1 MSIAHHALRRLS
13 ICSTILPALLL
24 SGLAQAADAPAV
36 APVAPVAAK
45 TAWQETRHGTVV
57 TDDYRWLQKK
67 TDPAVIDYLNA
78 ENAYTAAV
86 TAPIQPLADKV
97 FAEIKGRMQEVDLS
111 VPVRIGNFYYYTR
124 TEAGKQYPINCR
136 RPVGANGAYDAQA
149 QEEILLDQNKLAE
162 GQKFFS
168 VRAFSVSP
176 NEQLLAYTTDTT
188 GFRQY
193 ELHIKD
199 LKTGQLLTDSM
210 PRVTSLAWAADNATL
225 LMTQEDATT
234 KRSDRLFRLALGG
247 KPQEVYHEPVEQF
260 SIGLGRTHDKK
271 FFVLEARSTDTS
283 ETLLLPTD
291 QPNGVFKSVLPREK
305 GHRYSV
311 EHRDGQLYIL
321 TNKHA
326 KNFRIVSAPLSAP
339 QPKNW
344 KELVPHDK
352 NAVIKSIDVFQGYL
366 VVMEKARALNRAR
379 IYDFASKHWKTV
391 QFDDPVYLANPAGT
405 PEFNATQFRMS
416 YQSPVTPPTVIDVSM
431 KDGKRTVLKQQE
443 VVGGYDAS
451 RYTTQRLWVTAR
463 DGVQV
468 PLWVVYKKGV
478 KLDGSAPLLLYSY
491 GSYGI
496 STEASFSIAR
506 LSLLDRGVIYVQAHI
521 RGGTDMGE
529 AWHED
534 GMLMKKK
541 NTFNDFIDSADYL
554 VREKWTSPNRLIIQ
568 GGSAGGLLM
577 GAVVN
582 MRPELFHAVHAA
594 VPFVDV
600 MNTMMDASLPLTTG
614 EYLEWGNPNEKAAY
628 DYMLSYSPYD
638 NIARKNYPAMLVT
651 TGLNDSQV
659 MYWEPAKYVAKLRAY
674 KTDNNPLLLKT
685 NMGAG
690 HGGASGRYDAIAEGA
705 FNTAWMLSEW
715 GITE

>member
-1 MSIAHHALRRLS
+1 MSIASPTARHLA
-13 ICSTILPALLL
+13 ALLL
-24 SGLAQAADAPAV
+24 SAAAPFALAADLPI
-36 APVAPVAAK
+36 PPVAAK

-86 TAPIQPLADKV
+86 TAPIQPLADKL
-97 FAEIKGRMQEVDLS
+97 FAEVKGRMQEVDLS
-111 VPVRIGNFYYYTR
+111 VPARNGNFYYYTR
-124 TEAGKQYPINCR
+124 TEAGKQYPIHCR
-136 RPVGANGAYDAQA
+136 RPLGADGVYDATLT
-149 QEEILLDQNKLAE
+149 EEILLDQNQLAE
-162 GQKFFS
+162 GHKFFS
-168 VRAFSVSP
+168 VRAFAVSP

-199 LKTGQLLTDSM
+199 LKTGKLLTDAM

-225 LMTQEDATT
+225 MLAQEDATT
-234 KRSDRLFRLALGG
+234 KRSDRLFRLALGQT
-247 KPQEVYHEPVEQF
+247 PVQVYHEPVEQF
-260 SIGLGRTHDKK
+260 SIGISRTQDKQ
-271 FFVLEARSTDTS
+271 FFTLDIGSTDTR
-283 ETLLLPTD
+283 EVRLLSTSKPKG
-291 QPNGVFKSVLPREK
+291 QFKPVLVREK

-321 TNKHA
+321 TNKDA
-326 KNFRIVSAPLSAP
+326 KNFRIVTAPLNAA

-344 KELVPHDK
+344 QPLVAHNPE
-352 NAVIKSIDVFQGYL
+352 AVIKSLDVFQNYL
-366 VVMEKARALNRAR
+366 VVMEKSQALNRAR
-379 IYDFASKHWKTV
+379 IYDFAKKNWKTV
-391 QFDDPVYLANPAGT
+391 QFDDPVYLATAAGT
-405 PEFNATQFRMS
+405 PEFTATQFRMA
-416 YQSPVTPPTVIDVSM
+416 YQSPVTPPTVIDVAM
-431 KDGKRTVLKQQE
+431 ADGKRTVLKQQE
-443 VVGGYDAS
+443 VVGGYDPS
-451 RYTTQRLWVTAR
+451 RYATERLWATAR
-463 DGVQV
+463 DGVKV
-468 PLWVVYKKGV
+468 PLWIVYKKDV
-478 KLDGSAPLLLYSY
+478 KRDGKAPLLLYSY

-496 STEASFSIAR
+496 STEASFGLSRI
-506 LSLLDRGVIYVQAHI
+506 SLLERGVIYAQAHI

-541 NTFNDFIDSADYL
+541 NTFNDFIDSAEYL
-554 VREKWTSPNRLIIQ
+554 ISEKWTSPNRLIIQ

-582 MRPELFHAVHAA
+582 QRPELFHAVHAA

-614 EYLEWGNPNEKAAY
+614 EYLEWGDPNQKAAY

-638 NIARKNYPAMLVT
+638 NIARKDYPAMLVT

-674 KTDNNPLLLKT
+674 KTDHNPLLLKT

-690 HGGASGRYDAIAEGA
+690 HGGASGRYNAIAEGA
-705 FNTAWMLSEW
+705 FNMAWMLDQW
-715 GITE
+715 GIRE

>member
-1 MSIAHHALRRLS
+1 MSRLS
-13 ICSTILPALLL
+13 RYSHTVRLAMSLPALLL
-24 SGLAQAADAPAV
+24 STLAPLATAADAVTSP
-36 APVAPVAAK
+36 PVAAK
-45 TAWQETRHGTVV
+45 SAWQETRHGTVV

-86 TAPIQPLADKV
+86 TAPIQPLADKL
-97 FAEIKGRMQEVDLS
+97 FGEIKGRMQEVDLS
-111 VPVRIGNFYYYTR
+111 VPVRMGNFYYYTR

-136 RPVGANGAYDAQA
+136 RPIGANGAYDAQA
-149 QEEILLDQNKLAE
+149 AEEILLDQNQLAE
-162 GQKFFS
+162 GHTFFS
-168 VRAFSVSP
+168 VRAFAVSP

-199 LKTGQLLTDSM
+199 LKTGKLLSDTM
-210 PRVTSLAWAADNATL
+210 PRVTSLAWAANNATL
-225 LMTQEDATT
+225 MLVQEDATT
-234 KRSDRLFRLALGG
+234 KRSDRLFRLDLGG
-247 KPQEVYHEPVEQF
+247 APQQVYHEAVEQF
-260 SIGLGRTHDKK
+260 SISINRTQDKR
-271 FFVLEARSTDTS
+271 FFALRAGSTDTS
-283 ETLLLPTD
+283 DVRLLSTATPD
-291 QPNGVFKSVLPREK
+291 GEFKLVLPREK

-321 TNKHA
+321 TNKDA

-344 KELVPHDK
+344 RPLVPHDK
-352 NAVIKSIDVFQGYL
+352 NAVIKSLDVFQDYL
-366 VVMEKARALNRAR
+366 VVIEKARALNRAR
-379 IYDFASKHWKTV
+379 IYDFNSKQWKTV
-391 QFDDPVYLANPAGT
+391 KFDDPVYLANAAGT

-416 YQSPVTPPTVIDVSM
+416 YQSPITPPTVIDVNM
-431 KDGKRTVLKQQE
+431 KDGQRTVLKQQE
-443 VVGGYDAS
+443 IVGGYDAS
-451 RYTTQRLWVTAR
+451 RYTTERLWVKAR

-468 PLWVVYKKGV
+468 PLWIVYKKGV
-478 KLDGSAPLLLYSY
+478 KRDGSAPLLLYSY

-496 STEASFSIAR
+496 STEASFAISRI
-506 LSLLDRGVIYVQAHI
+506 SLLERGVIYAQAHI

-554 VREKWTSPNRLIIQ
+554 VREKWTSPQRLIIQ

-614 EYLEWGNPNEKAAY
+614 EYLEWGDPNQKAAY

-638 NIARKNYPAMLVT
+638 NIARKAYPAMLVT

-674 KTDNNPLLLKT
+674 KTDSNPLLLKT

-690 HGGASGRYDAIAEGA
+690 HGGASGRYDAIKENA
-705 FNTAWMLSEW
+705 FNTAWMLSQW

>member
-1 MSIAHHALRRLS
+1 MSRLS
-13 ICSTILPALLL
+13 RYSHTVRLAMSLPALLL
-24 SGLAQAADAPAV
+24 STLAPLATAADAVTSP
-36 APVAPVAAK
+36 PVAAK
-45 TAWQETRHGTVV
+45 SAWKETRHGTVV

-78 ENAYTAAV
+78 ENAYTATV
-86 TAPIQPLADKV
+86 TAPIQPLADKL
-97 FAEIKGRMQEVDLS
+97 FGEIKGRMQEVDLS
-111 VPVRIGNFYYYTR
+111 VPVRMGNFYYYTR

-136 RPVGANGAYDAQA
+136 RPVGTNGAYDAQA
-149 QEEILLDQNKLAE
+149 AEEILLDQNQLAE
-162 GQKFFS
+162 GHTFFS
-168 VRAFSVSP
+168 VRAFAVSP

-199 LKTGQLLTDSM
+199 LKTGKLLSDTM
-210 PRVTSLAWAADNATL
+210 PRVTSLAWAANNATL
-225 LMTQEDATT
+225 MLVQEDATT
-234 KRSDRLFRLALGG
+234 KRSDRLFRLDLGG
-247 KPQEVYHEPVEQF
+247 APQQVYHEAVEQF
-260 SIGLGRTHDKK
+260 SISINRTQDKR
-271 FFVLEARSTDTS
+271 FFALRAGSTDTS
-283 ETLLLPTD
+283 DVRLLSTAT
-291 QPNGVFKSVLPREK
+291 PNGEFQPVLPREK

-321 TNKHA
+321 TNKDA

-344 KELVPHDK
+344 RPLVPHDK
-352 NAVIKSIDVFQGYL
+352 NAVIKSLDVFQDYL
-366 VVMEKARALNRAR
+366 VVIEKARALNRAR
-379 IYDFASKHWKTV
+379 IYDFNSKQWKTV
-391 QFDDPVYLANPAGT
+391 KFDDPVYLANAAGT

-416 YQSPVTPPTVIDVSM
+416 YQSPITPPTVIDVNM
-431 KDGKRTVLKQQE
+431 KDGQRTVLKQQE
-443 VVGGYDAS
+443 IVGGYDAS
-451 RYTTQRLWVTAR
+451 RYATERLWVKAR

-468 PLWVVYKKGV
+468 PLWIVYKKGV
-478 KLDGSAPLLLYSY
+478 KRDGSAPLLLYSY

-496 STEASFSIAR
+496 STEASFAISRI
-506 LSLLDRGVIYVQAHI
+506 SLLERGVIYAQAHI

-554 VREKWTSPNRLIIQ
+554 VREKWTSPQRLIIQ

-582 MRPELFHAVHAA
+582 LRPELFHAVHAA

-614 EYLEWGNPNEKAAY
+614 EYLEWGDPNQKAAY

-638 NIARKNYPAMLVT
+638 NIARKAYPAMLVT

-674 KTDNNPLLLKT
+674 KTDSNPLLLKT

-690 HGGASGRYDAIAEGA
+690 HGGASGRYDAIKENA
-705 FNTAWMLSEW
+705 FNMAWMLSEW
-715 GITE
+715 NITE

>member
-1 MSIAHHALRRLS
+1 MSRLS
-13 ICSTILPALLL
+13 RYSHTVRLAMSLPALLL
-24 SGLAQAADAPAV
+24 ATLSPLATAAEAA
-36 APVAPVAAK
+36 APVATRTP
-45 TAWQETRHGTVV
+45 WQETRHGTVV

-86 TAPIQPLADKV
+86 TKPIQPLADTL
-97 FAEIKGRMQEVDLS
+97 FGEIKGRMQEVDLS
-111 VPVRIGNFYYYTR
+111 VPVRMGNFYYYTR

-136 RPVGANGAYDAQA
+136 RPIGASGAYDAQA
-149 QEEILLDQNKLAE
+149 QEEILLDQNRLAD
-162 GQKFFS
+162 GHTFFS
-168 VRAFSVSP
+168 VRAFAVSP

-193 ELHIKD
+193 ELHVKD
-199 LKTGQLLTDSM
+199 LKTGKLLTDTM
-210 PRVTSLAWAADNATL
+210 ARVTSLAWAANNAS
-225 LMTQEDATT
+225 LMLVQEDATT
-234 KRSDRLFRLALGG
+234 KRSDRLFRLDLGG
-247 KPQEVYHEPVEQF
+247 APQQVYHEAVEQF
-260 SIGLGRTHDKK
+260 SISINRTQDRK
-271 FFVLEARSTDTS
+271 FFVLRAGSTDTS
-283 ETLLLPTD
+283 DVRLLPTS
-291 QPNGVFKSVLPREK
+291 QPDGAFKPVLPREK

-321 TNKHA
+321 TNKDA
-326 KNFRIVSAPLSAP
+326 KNFRVVSAPLNAP

-344 KELVPHDK
+344 RPLVPHDK
-352 NAVIKSIDVFQGYL
+352 DAVIKSLDVFQDYL

-379 IYDFASKHWKTV
+379 IYDFRSKQWKTV
-391 QFDDPVYLANPAGT
+391 KFDDPVYLANAAGT
-405 PEFNATQFRMS
+405 PEFTATQFRMS
-416 YQSPVTPPTVIDVSM
+416 YQSPVTPPTVIDVNM
-431 KDGKRTVLKQQE
+431 KDGQRTVLKQQE
-443 VVGGYDAS
+443 IVGGYDAS
-451 RYTTQRLWVTAR
+451 RYATERLWVTAR

-468 PLWVVYKKGV
+468 PLWIVYKKGV
-478 KLDGSAPLLLYSY
+478 KRDGSAPLLLYSY

-496 STEASFSIAR
+496 STEAGFAISRI
-506 LSLLDRGVIYVQAHI
+506 SLLDRGVVYAQAHI

-541 NTFNDFIDSADYL
+541 NTFHDFIDSADYL

-582 MRPELFHAVHAA
+582 LRPELFHAVHAA

-614 EYLEWGNPNEKAAY
+614 EYLEWGDPNQKAAY

-638 NIARKNYPAMLVT
+638 NIARKAYPAMLVT

-674 KTDNNPLLLKT
+674 KTDSNPLLLKT

-690 HGGASGRYDAIAEGA
+690 HGGASGRYDAIKENA
-705 FNTAWMLSEW
+705 FNMAWMLSQW
-715 GITE
+715 GIAE

>member
-1 MSIAHHALRRLS
+1 MSRLS
-13 ICSTILPALLL
+13 RYSHTVRLAMSLPALLL
-24 SGLAQAADAPAV
+24 ATLSPLATAAEAA
-36 APVAPVAAK
+36 APVATRTP
-45 TAWQETRHGTVV
+45 WQETRHGTVV

-86 TAPIQPLADKV
+86 TKPIQPLADTL
-97 FAEIKGRMQEVDLS
+97 FGEIKGRMQEVDLS
-111 VPVRIGNFYYYTR
+111 VPVRMGNFYYYTR

-136 RPVGANGAYDAQA
+136 RPIGASGAYDAQA
-149 QEEILLDQNKLAE
+149 QEEILLDQNQLAD
-162 GQKFFS
+162 GHTFFS
-168 VRAFSVSP
+168 VRAFAVSP

-193 ELHIKD
+193 ELHVKD
-199 LKTGQLLTDSM
+199 LKTGKLLTDTM
-210 PRVTSLAWAADNATL
+210 ARVTSLAWAANNAS
-225 LMTQEDATT
+225 LMLVQEDATT
-234 KRSDRLFRLALGG
+234 KRSDRLFRLDLGG
-247 KPQEVYHEPVEQF
+247 APQQVYHEAVEQF
-260 SIGLGRTHDKK
+260 SISINRTQDKQ
-271 FFVLEARSTDTS
+271 FFVLRAGSTDTS
-283 ETLLLPTD
+283 DVRLLPTS
-291 QPNGVFKSVLPREK
+291 QPDGAFKPVLPREK

-321 TNKHA
+321 TNKDA
-326 KNFRIVSAPLSAP
+326 KNFRVVSAPLNAP

-344 KELVPHDK
+344 RPLVPHDK
-352 NAVIKSIDVFQGYL
+352 DAVIKSLDVFQDYL

-379 IYDFASKHWKTV
+379 IYDFRSKQWKTV
-391 QFDDPVYLANPAGT
+391 KFDDPVYLANAAGT
-405 PEFNATQFRMS
+405 PEFTATQFRMS
-416 YQSPVTPPTVIDVSM
+416 YQSPVTPPTVIDVNM
-431 KDGKRTVLKQQE
+431 KDGQRTVLKQQE
-443 VVGGYDAS
+443 IVGGYDAS
-451 RYTTQRLWVTAR
+451 RYATERLWVTAR

-468 PLWVVYKKGV
+468 PLWIVYKKGV
-478 KLDGSAPLLLYSY
+478 KRDGSAPLLLYSY

-496 STEASFSIAR
+496 STEAGFAISRI
-506 LSLLDRGVIYVQAHI
+506 SLLERGVIYAQAHI

-614 EYLEWGNPNEKAAY
+614 EYLEWGDPNQKAAY

-638 NIARKNYPAMLVT
+638 NIARKAYPAMLVT

-674 KTDNNPLLLKT
+674 KTDSNPLLLKT

-690 HGGASGRYDAIAEGA
+690 HGGASGRYDAIKENA
-705 FNTAWMLSEW
+705 FNMAWMLSQW
-715 GITE
+715 GIAE

>member
-1 MSIAHHALRRLS
+1 MSIAHHAMRRLS
-13 ICSTILPALLL
+13 ICSAILPALLL
-24 SGLAQAADAPAV
+24 SGLPSAALAADAPV
-36 APVAPVAAK
+36 PPIAAK

-124 TEAGKQYPINCR
+124 TEAGKQYAINCR
-136 RPVGANGAYDAQA
+136 RPVGADGAYDAQA
-149 QEEILLDQNKLAE
+149 AEEILLDQNKLAE

-199 LKTGQLLTDSM
+199 LKTGKLLTDSM
-210 PRVTSLAWAADNATL
+210 PRVTSLAWAADNATVL
-225 LMTQEDATT
+225 LVQEDATT
-234 KRSDRLFRLALGG
+234 KRSDRLFRLALGST
-247 KPQEVYHEPVEQF
+247 PQEVYHEAVEQF
-260 SIGLGRTHDKK
+260 AIGVGRTHDKK
-271 FFVLEARSTDTS
+271 FFVLESRSTDTS
-283 ETLLLPTD
+283 ETFLLPTD

-326 KNFRIVSAPLSAP
+326 KNFRVVSAPLSAP
-339 QPKNW
+339 QHW

-352 NAVIKSIDVFQGYL
+352 NAVIKSLDVFQGYL

-379 IYDFASKHWKTV
+379 IYDFASKQWKTV

-451 RYTTQRLWVTAR
+451 RYTTQRLWVKAR

-496 STEASFSIAR
+496 STEAGFSIAR

-651 TGLNDSQV
+651 TGLND
-659 MYWEPAKYVAKLRAY
+659 
-674 KTDNNPLLLKT
+674 
-685 NMGAG
+685 
-690 HGGASGRYDAIAEGA
+690 
-705 FNTAWMLSEW
+705 
-715 GITE
+715 

>member
-1 MSIAHHALRRLS
+1 MSRLS
-13 ICSTILPALLL
+13 RYSHTVRLAMSLPALLL
-24 SGLAQAADAPAV
+24 ATLSPLATAAEAA
-36 APVAPVAAK
+36 APVATRTP
-45 TAWQETRHGTVV
+45 WQETRHGTVV

-86 TAPIQPLADKV
+86 TKPIQPLADTL
-97 FAEIKGRMQEVDLS
+97 FGEIKGRMQEVDLS
-111 VPVRIGNFYYYTR
+111 VPVRMGNFYYYTR

-136 RPVGANGAYDAQA
+136 RPIGASGAYDAQA
-149 QEEILLDQNKLAE
+149 QEEILLDQNQLAD
-162 GQKFFS
+162 GHTFFS
-168 VRAFSVSP
+168 VRAFAVSP

-193 ELHIKD
+193 ELHVKD
-199 LKTGQLLTDSM
+199 LKTGKLLTDTM
-210 PRVTSLAWAADNATL
+210 ARVTSLAWAANNAS
-225 LMTQEDATT
+225 LMLVQEDATT
-234 KRSDRLFRLALGG
+234 KRSDRLFRLDLGG
-247 KPQEVYHEPVEQF
+247 APQQVYHEAVEQF
-260 SIGLGRTHDKK
+260 SISINRTQDKQ
-271 FFVLEARSTDTS
+271 FFVLRAGSTDTS
-283 ETLLLPTD
+283 DVRLLPTS
-291 QPNGVFKSVLPREK
+291 QPDGAFKPVLPREK

-321 TNKHA
+321 TNKDA
-326 KNFRIVSAPLSAP
+326 KNFRVVSAPLNAP

-344 KELVPHDK
+344 RPLVPHDK
-352 NAVIKSIDVFQGYL
+352 DAVIKALDVFQDYL

-379 IYDFASKHWKTV
+379 IYDFRSKQWKTV
-391 QFDDPVYLANPAGT
+391 KFDDPVYLANAAGT
-405 PEFNATQFRMS
+405 PEFTATQFRMS
-416 YQSPVTPPTVIDVSM
+416 YQSPVTPPTVIDVNM
-431 KDGKRTVLKQQE
+431 KDGQRTVLKQQE
-443 VVGGYDAS
+443 IVGGYDAS
-451 RYTTQRLWVTAR
+451 RYATERLWVTAR

-468 PLWVVYKKGV
+468 PLWIVYKKGV
-478 KLDGSAPLLLYSY
+478 KRDGSAPLLLYSY

-496 STEASFSIAR
+496 STEAGFAISRI
-506 LSLLDRGVIYVQAHI
+506 SLLDRGVVYAQAHI

-541 NTFNDFIDSADYL
+541 NTFHDFIDSADYL

-582 MRPELFHAVHAA
+582 LRPELFHAVHAA

-614 EYLEWGNPNEKAAY
+614 EYLEWGDPNQKAAY

-638 NIARKNYPAMLVT
+638 NIARKAYPAMLVT

-674 KTDNNPLLLKT
+674 KTDSNPLLLKT

-690 HGGASGRYDAIAEGA
+690 HGGASGRYDAIKENA
-705 FNTAWMLSEW
+705 FNMAWMLSQW
-715 GITE
+715 GIAE